1 MQLEIGIM
9 RDAEH
14 NFDFIMRFQDQ
25 PLVCCTNFSSCSF
38 FNLPSSYLALFQSFI
53 LFQVS
58 EVRSE
63 TRAEKKRLAMA
74 MRQKQ
79 LGALGMKVQ
88 EWN

>member
-1 MQLEIGIM
+1 ML
-9 RDAEH
+9 
-14 NFDFIMRFQDQ
+14 NTTLTSYFIMRFQDQ
-25 PLVCCTNFSSCSF
+25 PLVCCLLTNFSSCSF

-88 EWN
+88 E